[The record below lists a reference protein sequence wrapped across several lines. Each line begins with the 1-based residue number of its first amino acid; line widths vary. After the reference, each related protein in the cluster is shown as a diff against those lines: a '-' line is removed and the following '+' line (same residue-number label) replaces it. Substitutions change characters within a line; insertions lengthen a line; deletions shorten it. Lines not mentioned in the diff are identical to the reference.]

1 MWGSIN
7 LHLRQSE
14 SVLHA
19 ASAIIAR
26 AVPAWLPF
34 AEIPRPA
41 SALRYHVHAHA
52 DQSSSI
58 GVHHVR
64 QIADIESV
72 RATTFAH
79 LVLVVALVD
88 ADHSDVDAHI
98 LLDLSI
104 ATC

>member
-1 MWGSIN
+1 MWGSID

-19 ASAIIAR
+19 ASAIVAR

-41 SALRYHVHAHA
+41 SALRYHVHAHT
-52 DQSSSI
+52 DQSGSI

-64 QIADIESV
+64 QIADIEGV
-72 RATTFAH
+72 RAAALAH
-79 LVLVVALVD
+79 LVLVVALVN
-88 ADHSDVDAHI
+88 ADHGDIDTHI
-98 LLDLSI
+98 FLDLSI